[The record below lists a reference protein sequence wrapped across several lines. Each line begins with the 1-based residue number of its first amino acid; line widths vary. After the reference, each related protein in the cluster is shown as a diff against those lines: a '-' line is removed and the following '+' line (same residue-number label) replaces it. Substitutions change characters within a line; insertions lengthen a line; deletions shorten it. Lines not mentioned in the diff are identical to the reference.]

1 MDDQER
7 VTDFLPAVNLV
18 FYLEM
23 RNATLDG
30 AEQLVRGEADR
41 GDVVRPME
49 QNIDWRLFLTPVKI
63 GQIIMQVKF
72 DCPLKR

>member
-49 QNIDWRLFLTPVKI
+49 QNID
-63 GQIIMQVKF
+63 
-72 DCPLKR
+72 